1 MTRPRKLPTEVVC
14 PMHGGSHR
22 VERVAV
28 APHDDGTWHIYAFAF
43 CPKDKTGRHEIA
55 GYIRKSETAG
65 DHALR
70 GDEPESASEV
80 HRAAGAGA
88 PPPAT
93 SAGVHE
99 GRHRGDDP
107 DEF

>member
-1 MTRPRKLPTEVVC
+1 MARPRKLPTEVVC
-14 PMHGGSHR
+14 PTHGGTHR

-55 GYIRKSETAG
+55 GYVRKSDTAG
-65 DHALR
+65 DHHALR
-70 GDEPESASEV
+70 GDEPESASDV
-80 HRAAGAGA
+80 FDAPVAAA
-88 PPPAT
+88 PA
-93 SAGVHE
+93 ADIHE
-99 GRHRGDDP
+99 GRGRGDDP

>member
-80 HRAAGAGA
+80 FDAPVAPPAAAGL
-88 PPPAT
+88 
-93 SAGVHE
+93 HE
-99 GRHRGDDP
+99 GRSLGDDP